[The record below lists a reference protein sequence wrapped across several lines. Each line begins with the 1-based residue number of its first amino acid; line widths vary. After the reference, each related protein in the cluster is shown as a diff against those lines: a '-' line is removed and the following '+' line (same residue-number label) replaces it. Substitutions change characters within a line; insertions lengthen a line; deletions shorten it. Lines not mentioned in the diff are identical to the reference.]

1 MEYFPCNFGVGD
13 NVLVQ
18 IILQGA
24 GVDENE
30 FTDLPPCKIGFSPE
44 DLTKRFDNYPKA
56 FVYFSDARDELLHR
70 RRFLVYDSVFH
81 SHCTFS
87 SASQGVLSH
96 PHVCNN
102 IYARYG

>member
-1 MEYFPCNFGVGD
+1 MEHFLCNFGVED

-24 GVDENE
+24 EVDEKE

-44 DLTKRFDNYPKA
+44 DLTKRFGNFPKA
-56 FVYFSDARDELLHR
+56 FTYFSDARDELLHR

-87 SASQGVLSH
+87 SASRGVLSH
-96 PHVCNN
+96 PHVCDST
-102 IYARYG
+102 YASFG